1 MPDIK
6 ALHEKNLELVTRSQK
21 RSRCN
26 TKLSRKISK
35 FQKKKKNLP
44 YHSYIPNE
52 MSLTQTLLRHL
63 EYKHLPQRNNV
74 LWIQQCIWWEQ
85 ACETQATQEPL
96 KDLQCT
102 MISLMLSLW
111 NVGNFCPR
119 HTTLKWLIWKVSFTL
134 QFGFCLSLCFLFFLI
149 FDWWL
154 ETFFFCFVLWSLML
168 ASWHLHPIPIS
179 AALYYIQKLQH
190 IFLCLYI

>member
-1 MPDIK
+1 
-6 ALHEKNLELVTRSQK
+6 
-21 RSRCN
+21 
-26 TKLSRKISK
+26 
-35 FQKKKKNLP
+35 
-44 YHSYIPNE
+44 

-85 ACETQATQEPL
+85 AYETQATREPL

-111 NVGNFCPR
+111 NAGNFCPR

-134 QFGFCLSLCFLFFLI
+134 QFGFCLSLCFLLFLI

-154 ETFFFCFVLWSLML
+154 ETIFCFVLWSLML
-168 ASWHLHPIPIS
+168 ASWHLHAIPIS
-179 AALYYIQKLQH
+179 AALYYIKKWQH